1 MKLALAV
8 AAVTAAWLLP
18 IATAALIRHF
28 RRENAK
34 LTALCDDRTPEVW

>member
-1 MKLALAV
+1 MTALKLVIL
-8 AAVTAAWLLP
+8 TAAWLLP

-28 RRENAK
+28 LRENAK